1 MRRCVSRKTF
11 QVQEGAWRQTGCQQ
25 SKEALSRLSSKEPK
39 RTFKVKE
46 YGQHVRAHGLMQN
59 SETGENA
66 PSAQVCMHKCDMGV
80 CTGAH

>member
-1 MRRCVSRKTF
+1 M
-11 QVQEGAWRQTGCQQ
+11 
-25 SKEALSRLSSKEPK
+25 SRLSSKEPK

>member
-1 MRRCVSRKTF
+1 MSGKTF
-11 QVQEGAWRQTGCQQ
+11 QVQEGAWRHTGCQQ